1 MMKGVILM
9 AYGTPRSLDEVRAYY
24 TNIRGGRTPPEA
36 DVANLIERYRAIGG
50 TSPLIKITESLKDG
64 LQKRIASD
72 GSETRV
78 YTGMKHSPPFIADV
92 VAKAA
97 EDGVDQLLS
106 IALAPHYSKMSTGTY
121 MLAVELANDA
131 LPSKMKLDLVLS
143 WHDNPGLIEAWASRI
158 RRAETSLPP
167 DYSLIFSAHSLPE
180 SILAQGDPYRNQL
193 LEASQL
199 VASKLGRKEWSF
211 AFQSAS
217 HTREPW
223 LGPDILDHLQSLL
236 DKGRTSFLIAPIG
249 FVSDHLEILYDIDVE
264 CKRWAKDHVVQ
275 LARCESLNDSN
286 ELIETLYSIVVGKQY
301 R

>member
-1 MMKGVILM
+1 MMKGVVLM
-9 AYGTPRSLDEVRAYY
+9 AYGTPRSLDEVQAYY
-24 TNIRGGRTPPEA
+24 TNIRGGRTPSES
-36 DVANLIERYRAIGG
+36 DVAHLVERYRAIGG
-50 TSPLIKITESLKDG
+50 TSPLIKITESLRDG
-64 LQKRIASD
+64 LQKRIASE

-92 VAKAA
+92 VARIAD
-97 EDGVDQLLS
+97 DGVDQLLS
-106 IALAPHYSKMSTGTY
+106 IALAPHYSKMSTGSY

-131 LPSKMKLDLVLS
+131 LPRKMKLDSVLS
-143 WHDNPGLIEAWASRI
+143 WHDNPGLIEAWAGRI
-158 RRAETSLPP
+158 RRSEKSLPK

-180 SILAQGDPYRNQL
+180 SILAQGDPYRDQL
-193 LEASQL
+193 LETSEL
-199 VASKLGRKEWSF
+199 VASKLGRREWSF

-236 DKGRTSFLIAPIG
+236 DKGRKSFLIAPVG

-264 CKRWAKDHVVQ
+264 CREWATDRGVQ

-286 ELIETLYSIVVGKQY
+286 ELIGCLHSLVVGKQY

>member
-9 AYGTPRSLDEVRAYY
+9 AYGTPRSLDEVQAYY
-24 TNIRGGRTPPEA
+24 TNIRGGRTPSES

-50 TSPLIKITESLKDG
+50 TSPLIKITESLRDG
-64 LQKRIASD
+64 LQQRIASE

-78 YTGMKHSPPFIADV
+78 YTGMKHSPPFITDV
-92 VAKAA
+92 VARIAD
-97 EDGVDQLLS
+97 DGVDQLLS
-106 IALAPHYSKMSTGTY
+106 IALAPHYSKMSTGSY

-131 LPSKMKLDLVLS
+131 RPRKMKLDSVLS
-143 WHDNPGLIEAWASRI
+143 WHDNPGLIEAWAGRI
-158 RRAETSLPP
+158 RRSEKSLPK

-180 SILAQGDPYRNQL
+180 SILAQGDPYRDQL
-193 LEASQL
+193 LETSEL
-199 VASKLGRKEWSF
+199 VASKLGHREWSF

-236 DKGRTSFLIAPIG
+236 DKGRSSFLIAPVG

-264 CKRWAKDHVVQ
+264 CRQWARDRGVQ

-286 ELIETLYSIVVGKQY
+286 ELIGCLHSLVVGKQY